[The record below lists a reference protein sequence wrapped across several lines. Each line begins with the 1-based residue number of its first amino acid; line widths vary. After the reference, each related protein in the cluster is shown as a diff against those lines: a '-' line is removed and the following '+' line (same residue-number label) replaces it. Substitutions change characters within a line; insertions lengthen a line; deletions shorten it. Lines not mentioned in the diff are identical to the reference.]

1 MKNETEVAKVENDN
15 NQKLQTV
22 SPLDEIRKAMRNE
35 NNIKE
40 RFDEDEEEEE
50 EIPVAPASKPKEEL
64 KSKRIIDK
72 DEDKKRIEKLK

>member
-1 MKNETEVAKVENDN
+1 MKNETEVDKVENDN
-15 NQKLQTV
+15 NQKLQTL
-22 SPLDEIRKAMRNE
+22 SPLDEIRNAIKNE

-40 RFDEDEEEEE
+40 RFDEEEEE
-50 EIPVAPASKPKEEL
+50 EIPIASTFKPKEEL

>member
-40 RFDEDEEEEE
+40 RFDEEEEE
-50 EIPVAPASKPKEEL
+50 EIPVAPAFKPKEEL

>member
-15 NQKLQTV
+15 SQNLQTV
-22 SPLDEIRKAMRNE
+22 SPLDVIRNAIRNE

-40 RFDEDEEEEE
+40 RFDEEEE
-50 EIPVAPASKPKEEL
+50 EIPIAPASKPKEEL
-64 KSKRIIDK
+64 KSKRVIDK